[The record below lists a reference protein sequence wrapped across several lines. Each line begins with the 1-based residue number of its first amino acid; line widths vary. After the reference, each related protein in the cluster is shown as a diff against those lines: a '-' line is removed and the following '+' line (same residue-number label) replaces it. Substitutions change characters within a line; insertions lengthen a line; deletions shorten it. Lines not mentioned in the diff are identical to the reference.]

1 MDRRY
6 KSLPLTILIII
17 NICLII
23 FLSLFFIFV
32 SELSF
37 SKIVNVT
44 EVEMAPLPPDVH
56 PLEFVNFLDVIAQPM
71 YWIFWIF
78 FVVTLIL
85 LTLLVTLTS
94 SKRGSI
100 VCTFTACWIC
110 IFVMIATI
118 SLAFHI
124 YTYSYCDE
132 LQLEYCRQTPF
143 IGTLAL
149 SAFGC
154 FLGFL
159 IILALWWY
167 LPETTNDI
175 YTQDEDVIGMKRM

>member
-6 KSLPLTILIII
+6 KTLPMTILIII

-23 FLSLFFIFV
+23 FLSLWFIFV

-44 EVEMAPLPPDVH
+44 EVAIAPLPLDEQ
-56 PLEFVNFLDVIAQPM
+56 PLENVSFLDVISQPM

-78 FVVTLIL
+78 FVVGLIL
-85 LTLLVTLTS
+85 LTLLTTLTS
-94 SKRGSI
+94 SKQGSV
-100 VCTFTACWIC
+100 VCSFTACWI
-110 IFVMIATI
+110 FVFLTISTI

-132 LQLEYCRQTPF
+132 LQLIYCKQTPF
-143 IGTLAL
+143 VGTLAL

-154 FLGFL
+154 FFGFV
-159 IILALWWY
+159 IIIALWWY
-167 LPETTNDI
+167 MPQTGNDI
-175 YTQDEDVIGMKRM
+175 YTQDENIIGMKRI